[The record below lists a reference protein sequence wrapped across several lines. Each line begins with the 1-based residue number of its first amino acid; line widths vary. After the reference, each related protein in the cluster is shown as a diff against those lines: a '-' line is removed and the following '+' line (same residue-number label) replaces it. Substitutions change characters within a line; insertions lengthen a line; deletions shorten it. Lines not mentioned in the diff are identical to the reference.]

1 MIILKGWVLPCL
13 ELEEPEKGFQ
23 LVRYH
28 TEEAHESSI
37 FLGCASMAPSAG
49 WHVASRGNL
58 SPLTQTH
65 KRLYFMA
72 VCVGFEP
79 TERYSRSRFSK
90 PAHLPLCQHTSWQEL
105 KDLNPYKMIWNHLC
119 YRYTKSLEMAGAVG
133 IEPTTHGLTV
143 RRY

>member
-1 MIILKGWVLPCL
+1 MNYPPPPRKGVGLCGGLQIVQQL
-13 ELEEPEKGFQ
+13 ENFKMFRFGDGAYPVYRICPEKGLQ

-28 TEEAHESSI
+28 TEEAHEGSI
-37 FLGCASMAPSAG
+37 FLGCASVALSAG

-79 TERYSRSRFSK
+79 TERCSRSRFSK
-90 PAHLPLCQHTSWQEL
+90 PLHLPLCQHT
-105 KDLNPYKMIWNHLC
+105 
-119 YRYTKSLEMAGAVG
+119 
-133 IEPTTHGLTV
+133 
-143 RRY
+143 